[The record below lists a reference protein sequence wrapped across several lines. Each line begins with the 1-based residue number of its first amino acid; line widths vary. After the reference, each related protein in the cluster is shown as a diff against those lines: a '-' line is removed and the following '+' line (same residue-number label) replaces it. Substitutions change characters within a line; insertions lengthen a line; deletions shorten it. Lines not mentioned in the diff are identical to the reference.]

1 MRVVAA
7 TLCLALCGCDSA
19 CALFPPRTPP
29 PAAALAK
36 VASGPWLLDPGA
48 AEMTV
53 AWTTSEP
60 AKGRVWYMGDRL
72 AQEETARTDHRVSL
86 RGLPADAEVSYRI
99 DAAPPVAGSFRTAP
113 GPQTP
118 FRVLVYGDN
127 RTNGGDHALV
137 ARAAEAEG
145 TQLAL
150 HTGDMVVNAGD
161 AQLWSRWFAEEH
173 DLLLRTPFVPT
184 LGNHEITDNGVAYS
198 KYFQGPERP
207 AYRSLDYG
215 PVHLVVLDSFERAA
229 GADPHTGAVSD
240 AQKAWVE
247 EDLRTVP
254 ADRHV
259 WVLVHQGPYAHPARL
274 RPGHGGSE
282 RVRAA
287 LQAAARRHP
296 IEAVFAGH
304 EHFYERGEID
314 GLKYFVLGGGGA
326 PLEDPD
332 ATFPGVQ
339 SAQKALSFVTLE
351 VCGCHVAGKAKDIEG
366 RVFDSFTLS
375 DCKDPCGAPVAAKE
389 GAP

>member
-1 MRVVAA
+1 MQ
-7 TLCLALCGCDSA
+7 
-19 CALFPPRTPP
+19 
-29 PAAALAK
+29 
-36 VASGPWLLDPGA
+36 
-48 AEMTV
+48 E
-53 AWTTSEP
+53 
-60 AKGRVWYMGDRL
+60 RL
-72 AQEETARTDHRVSL
+72 ADGRGFTKLPGKRERAWLRLAWRGAQRYRRTDATSRAHPGWMAAGPGRCADPRRPVWL
-86 RGLPADAEVSYRI
+86 RFRLRTLHSTDAPSRRN
-99 DAAPPVAGSFRTAP
+99 PRQGRLGPVAP
-113 GPQTP
+113 GPRRGRDDGCVDHVRARQGP
-118 FRVLVYGDN
+118 RLVHG
-127 RTNGGDHALV
+127 RPPGAGGGCTHRPPGLAAGPTCRRRGQLSDRR
-137 ARAAEAEG
+137 RAARRRK
-145 TQLAL
+145 LP
-150 HTGDMVVNAGD
+150 HRTG
-161 AQLWSRWFAEEH
+161 S
-173 DLLLRTPFVPT
+173 
-184 LGNHEITDNGVAYS
+184 
-198 KYFQGPERP
+198 
-207 AYRSLDYG
+207 
-215 PVHLVVLDSFERAA
+215 
-229 GADPHTGAVSD
+229 ADPVPRPGAVSD

-247 EDLRTVP
+247 EDWRPVP

-332 ATFPGVQ
+332 ATFLGVQ
-339 SAQKALSFVTLE
+339 PAQKALSFVTLE